1 MNLEALPWLILFL
14 PLLATVAITLFTL
27 RCRTTS
33 ALLSIGAIVAGFI
46 LTVCFIATNGW
57 APAHSEL
64 AINWLSIGNLN
75 IDFGLKLDA
84 LSLMMMLI
92 VTGVGGAIHIY
103 SFGYMREDRG
113 FSRFFACLSLFTF
126 SMLGIV
132 LANNFIQLFI
142 FWELVGVSSYL
153 LIGFWF
159 EKPSAADAAKKAFF
173 TNRLGDFGFL
183 LGILVVWAALGSLNF
198 STLQQSLTANPTALG
213 TIASIA
219 GLLIFCGAMGKSV
232 QFPLHVWLPDA
243 MEGPTPVSA
252 LIHAATMVAAGVYM
266 LCRIIFLLDPTALQV
281 IAYIGGF
288 TALLA
293 ALIAVQQN
301 DIKRILAY
309 STLSQLGYMV
319 MAVGLAGPAPAMFH
333 LTTHAFFKALLFLG
347 AGSVIIALHHEQD
360 IWKMGGLKKK
370 MPVTF
375 WTFIIGTLALCGVPP
390 FSGFYSKD
398 SILAQALEQK
408 NYPLFVL
415 GVFVAGLTTFYM
427 FRLLYV
433 AFLGERRTGVA
444 PVSHSKEAAQA
455 GDESLRQAGS
465 LSYEPHESPPVMAW
479 PLRVLAVFA
488 VIGGVIGVSEIL
500 NKHLLS
506 TGLSKFVVLT
516 SGRAAQWNLLQIR
529 GDAGNITSIPPAVL
543 SSIFP
548 EQTLVQKIFEP
559 FTHAPV
565 PAVLG
570 LLAVAIGF
578 VTARKFY
585 RNATNDPLPAK
596 LGGFATAMKNRF
608 YFDEIYEATFIR
620 VHDFIAAVMDW
631 IDRWLVDWAC
641 IGLVRGGTDITG
653 RALRLV
659 QTGNLQTY
667 AFLFVLGVA
676 VVLYWVL
683 K

>member
-1 MNLEALPWLILFL
+1 MKLEALPWIILFL
-14 PLLATVAITLFTL
+14 PLLATAAITLFTL
-27 RCRTTS
+27 RSRTAS
-33 ALLSIGAIVAGFI
+33 ALLSIGAIVTGFV
-46 LTVCFIATNGW
+46 LTLSFIAANGFH
-57 APAHSEL
+57 PAVTEIST
-64 AINWLSIGNLN
+64 NWLSIGSLH

-103 SFGYMREDRG
+103 SFGYMSEDRG
-113 FSRFFACLSLFTF
+113 FSRFFSCLSLFTF

-159 EKPSAADAAKKAFF
+159 EKPSAADAAKKAFI

-183 LGILVVWAALGSLNF
+183 LGILMIWGLLGSLNF
-198 STLQQSLTANPTALG
+198 SSLQNQIVAINGPTFHESLIDALNLKLFG
-213 TIASIA
+213 IKMGLTFA
-219 GLLIFCGAMGKSV
+219 GLLIFCGAMGKSA

-266 LCRIIFLLDPTALQV
+266 LCRTIFLFTPEALHV
-281 IAYIGGF
+281 IAWIGGF

-293 ALIAVQQN
+293 ALIAIQQN

-319 MAVGLAGPAPAMFH
+319 MAVGLSGPTSAMFH

-360 IWKMGGLKKK
+360 IWKMGGLRKK

-408 NYPLFVL
+408 NYSLFVL
-415 GVFVAGLTTFYM
+415 GAAVAGLTTFYM
-427 FRLLYV
+427 FRLFYV

-444 PVSHSKEAAQA
+444 PVSYSKEAAQA

-488 VIGGVIGVSEIL
+488 VIGGVIGISGIFDSQFISDIHAERA
-500 NKHLLS
+500 S
-506 TGLSKFVVLT
+506 TF
-516 SGRAAQWNLLQIR
+516 LQK
-529 GDAGNITSIPPAVL
+529 L
-543 SSIFP
+543 
-548 EQTLVQKIFEP
+548 FEP
-559 FTHAPV
+559 FAHTPIVAII
-565 PAVLG
+565 G
-570 LLAVAIGF
+570 LLAVAAGF
-578 VTARKFY
+578 IAARMLY
-585 RNATNDPLPAK
+585 RNAGNDPLPAR
-596 LGGFATAMKNRF
+596 LGWFATAMKNRF

-620 VHDFIAAVMDW
+620 AHDFIAAVMDW
-631 IDRWLVDWAC
+631 IDRWLVDWAG
-641 IGLVRGGTDITG
+641 IGLVRGGTDISG
-653 RALRLV
+653 RALRLM

-667 AFLFVLGVA
+667 AFLFALGVA
-676 VVLYWVL
+676 VVLFFVL
-683 K
+683 GK